1 MSCSSEKKYP
11 KFIFCLLH
19 VYSVHDWEHEHH
31 LRETLTC
38 LQRNGFD
45 RINAIYQHSPL

>member
-11 KFIFCLLH
+11 KFILWKFNVPALLH

-31 LRETLTC
+31 LRE
-38 LQRNGFD
+38 
-45 RINAIYQHSPL
+45 H